1 MSRNYFLV
9 YTPLDETAEASL
21 TTLAY
26 GFGVANLSLSVLILR
41 FGLSTLSLVSLDDRN
56 GHFVE
61 ILTLMLA
68 RRIFLLRVSAVPSLL
83 SDLISI
89 GFVAIGFVFTF
100 GDYFLFLGRRVV

>member
-1 MSRNYFLV
+1 MV
-9 YTPLDETAEASL
+9 ASL

-26 GFGVANLSLSVLILR
+26 GFGVANLSLSALILR
-41 FGLSTLSLVSLDDRN
+41 FGISTFSLVSLDDRS
-56 GHFVE
+56 GLFVE

-83 SDLISI
+83 SGLTSI
-89 GFVAIGFVFTF
+89 GLAAISFVFTF